1 MIMHSRKDR
10 GASMWDHLQLE
21 AMRLQLLYKRP
32 DFVYSRCF
40 HIVKGQAG
48 TLSPCRIVHV
58 YRVSSTNILTNKIQS
73 VTFLVQWH
81 FIYWHEM
88 RSDND
93 ATSAT
98 SSQSIIDHVSQFH
111 QAYANR
117 FSTQAQRGDMI
128 QNILE
133 GGRECMTFQA
143 IAFWSR
149 HSSSG

>member
-1 MIMHSRKDR
+1 MVELLC
-10 GASMWDHLQLE
+10 GT
-21 AMRLQLLYKRP
+21 MRLQLLSESP

-48 TLSPCRIVHV
+48 TLSPYRKVHV

-88 RSDND
+88 RPDND

-98 SSQSIIDHVSQFH
+98 SSQSIIDVSQFI

-117 FSTQAQRGDMI
+117 FCTQAQIEEICYRMDLMA
-128 QNILE
+128 
-133 GGRECMTFQA
+133 GGNA
-143 IAFWSR
+143 
-149 HSSSG
+149 